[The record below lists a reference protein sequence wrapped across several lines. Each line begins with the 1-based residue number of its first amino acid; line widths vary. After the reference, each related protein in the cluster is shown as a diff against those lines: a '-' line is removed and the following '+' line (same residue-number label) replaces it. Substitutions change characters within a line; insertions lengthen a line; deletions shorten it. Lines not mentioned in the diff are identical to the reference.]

1 MFVLLVLTLNKY
13 GPPVRKAFL
22 GHLVWQSCVY
32 PELTNHMNFHFFTF
46 STGIIKSKVNGH
58 FLKPPLFGIQFP

>member
-22 GHLVWQSCVY
+22 GHL
-32 PELTNHMNFHFFTF
+32 ELCLPRTDKPHELSVFTF
-46 STGIIKSKVNGH
+46 SADMIKSKVNEH